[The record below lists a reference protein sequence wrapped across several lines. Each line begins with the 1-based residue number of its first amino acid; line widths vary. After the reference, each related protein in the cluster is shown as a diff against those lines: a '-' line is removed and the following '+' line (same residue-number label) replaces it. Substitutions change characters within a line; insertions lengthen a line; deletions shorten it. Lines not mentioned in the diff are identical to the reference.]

1 MSQTRRLAA
10 ILAADVTGYSR
21 LMGADEEGT
30 LERLKALRR
39 ELVDPKIA
47 AHHGRIV
54 KTTGDGLLV
63 EFASVVDAVRCAV
76 EVQQAMPERNTDVPA
91 DSRIELR
98 IGINLGDII
107 LDDDDIY
114 GDGVNV
120 AARLEALAEPG
131 GICVSRVVRDQV
143 RDKLPYAFEDMG
155 EQRVKNIVRPVRA
168 YSISVE
174 VDGTPPPV
182 AGGTPAANPTSIPR
196 LSIVVLPF
204 VNLSND
210 PDQEYFVDGITEDL
224 TTDLSRIPQSFVIAR
239 NTAFSYKG
247 KPIDVRQ
254 LDRELGV
261 RYALEGSV
269 RRVGDQ
275 VRVNVQLLDAE
286 SGVSLWA
293 DRFDTDRA
301 SLGEAQNEITGRLAR
316 MLNLQ
321 LVAAAARRIERQRPA
336 DPDAR
341 DLVMRGW
348 ATYYRPKSLEA
359 TREARRFFGEALE
372 IDPQSVD
379 AMTGLALNL
388 VHGLA
393 DGWTD
398 SPQEDEVRAKQLLAV
413 ALERDANH
421 PMARVAMGLLRRYQ
435 NRLSDAQAE
444 LEMAIGLD
452 PNNADALRQLAI
464 TLLFL
469 GEPEAAI
476 PNLERAIRLNP
487 RDPNLAA
494 YYWPLGQCHLLL
506 GQVDEA
512 IAFLRKACASW
523 PWEYF
528 LHLNL
533 AGALGLKGD
542 LDEAQ
547 AALAEALRL
556 KPEVDS
562 LAKYRARSPWF
573 GNPRHWALREKTLN
587 TGLRRAGLPEE

>member
-1 MSQTRRLAA
+1 
-10 ILAADVTGYSR
+10 
-21 LMGADEEGT
+21 
-30 LERLKALRR
+30 
-39 ELVDPKIA
+39 
-47 AHHGRIV
+47 
-54 KTTGDGLLV
+54 
-63 EFASVVDAVRCAV
+63 
-76 EVQQAMPERNTDVPA
+76 MPERNTGVPE
-91 DSRIELR
+91 DKRIEFR

-528 LHLNL
+528 LYLNL

-542 LDEAQ
+542 LDEAR
-547 AALAEALRL
+547 AALADALRL